1 MPSGE
6 IPVLIPAYKPG
17 EKLVELVA
25 DLLKLGVQA
34 IIIVDDG
41 SGPEFEN
48 CFDTVAALA
57 HVDVVHHAV
66 NLGKGAALKTGMNY
80 ALVNYPDCL
89 GVVSADADG
98 QHHADDIV
106 RVSEKLR
113 ENSSALVMGART
125 FDSRVPW
132 KSRIGNTF
140 TRGLMHWLVG
150 QNLTDTQTGLRGI
163 PASLIPHLLRMPIS
177 GYEFELDML
186 IACKHQGCP
195 VVQVPI
201 QTIYVDDNRGSH
213 FHPIAD
219 SMRIYFL
226 LLRFSALSLATAIL
240 DNIVF
245 IFAYSATG
253 SIGASQIAGRFLAMI
268 FNYLGARSVV
278 FHSQQKHAIVLPKYV
293 LLVFCNGLLS
303 YILIQFLHFKVGIG
317 TIPSKLLAEG
327 LLFIANFAIQRDFVF
342 TRARREAVNQ
352 ATDWDRYYT
361 NIPFTAKLTRRYST
375 AVLLNALKRHAVSTT
390 AGGQLSIIEIGGAN
404 SCFIDAILCRIR
416 CRAYHVIDTNQY
428 GLSLLE
434 KRVGPSEVVQL
445 HQQSVLDLSMD
456 LQADV
461 VFSVGLV
468 EHFDPAETRQAVLA
482 HFDILRPGGIVI
494 ITFPTPTL
502 LYRSVRALIERV
514 GMWKFPDERPLAPA
528 EVLAAI
534 GERGAILEQKTMW
547 PLLLTQHVIV
557 ARKESTQPGHTRFD
571 EKSELLEQRP
581 RAQTNAAPR

>member
-48 CFDTVAALA
+48 CFETVAALA
-57 HVDVVHHAV
+57 YVDVVHHAV

-113 ENSSALVMGART
+113 QNSSALVMGART

-342 TRARREAVNQ
+342 TRVGG
-352 ATDWDRYYT
+352 
-361 NIPFTAKLTRRYST
+361 
-375 AVLLNALKRHAVSTT
+375 KR
-390 AGGQLSIIEIGGAN
+390 
-404 SCFIDAILCRIR
+404 
-416 CRAYHVIDTNQY
+416 
-428 GLSLLE
+428 
-434 KRVGPSEVVQL
+434 
-445 HQQSVLDLSMD
+445 
-456 LQADV
+456 
-461 VFSVGLV
+461 
-468 EHFDPAETRQAVLA
+468 
-482 HFDILRPGGIVI
+482 
-494 ITFPTPTL
+494 
-502 LYRSVRALIERV
+502 
-514 GMWKFPDERPLAPA
+514 
-528 EVLAAI
+528 
-534 GERGAILEQKTMW
+534 
-547 PLLLTQHVIV
+547 
-557 ARKESTQPGHTRFD
+557 
-571 EKSELLEQRP
+571 
-581 RAQTNAAPR
+581 